1 MASNPIQDARTKD
14 IEIDLN
20 FVREHVNTGDLRLSY
35 LPTEKETADIFTKS
49 LSTSRFKTLR
59 DNLCIISNS
68 RASNISSL
76 SVGKSGKALPSC
88 LLSPSRLSLF

>member
-59 DNLCIISNS
+59 DNLCIISHS